1 LTRSGNL
8 AMNRAMAGRWQPGKQ
23 TADPEEQPLVGAA
36 GGNTVNA
43 VRLFSTLALAV
54 SVCVFSGTARCEDP
68 PASEPTGEVRELIT
82 REQFIDMLRIRAPK
96 SDYPE
101 KKIRS
106 LEKDAQ
112 APAQVTVNILF
123 KVGSTEPAGDFSIR
137 QIQEAGEA
145 LSSDALAGHR
155 FEIAGH
161 TDNTGTEEA
170 NQKLSQERAEAVKNF
185 LVQFYGISPERLTAR
200 GHGESQPV
208 ASNETEEGR
217 ARNRRVVFTR
227 LDE

>member
-1 LTRSGNL
+1 MVKAAKILITILLL
-8 AMNRAMAGRWQPGKQ
+8 AA
-23 TADPEEQPLVGAA
+23 
-36 GGNTVNA
+36 TVA
-43 VRLFSTLALAV
+43 FSIRP
-54 SVCVFSGTARCEDP
+54 ARGEDP
-68 PASEPTGEVRELIT
+68 PAANTAGEADELIT
-82 REQFIDMLRIRAPK
+82 RDQFIDMLRIRAPQ

-101 KKIRS
+101 KRLRS
-106 LEKDAQ
+106 MDTEKPP
-112 APAQVTVNILF
+112 PAQVTVNILF

-155 FEIAGH
+155 FQIAGH
-161 TDNTGTEEA
+161 TDNTGSKDA
-170 NQKLSQERAEAVKNF
+170 NLKLSRERAEAVKTF
-185 LVQFYGISPERLTAR
+185 LVKFYGISPERLVAR
-200 GHGESQPV
+200 GYGETQPV

>member
-1 LTRSGNL
+1 
-8 AMNRAMAGRWQPGKQ
+8 MNQAMAGRGWPGKQ
-23 TADPEEQPLVGAA
+23 TAGPKEYTPVGAA
-36 GGNTVNA
+36 GGNTVKA
-43 VRLFSTLALAV
+43 ARLFSILALAV
-54 SVCVFSGTARCEDP
+54 SACVFSGTARCEDP
-68 PASEPTGEVRELIT
+68 PASEAAGEVRELIT

-101 KKIRS
+101 KKIRN
-106 LEKDAQ
+106 LDKDAQ

-123 KVGSTEPAGDFSIR
+123 KVGSTELAGDFSIR

-145 LSSDALAGHR
+145 LSSDALAGHC

-161 TDNTGTEEA
+161 TDNTGPENA